1 MPRTPS
7 AFRQL
12 DLTRA
17 LRGAGAAGRD
27 VRRVEI
33 DRDGR
38 IVLVLADDAEP
49 AESEAKPPAST
60 DIVL

>member
-1 MPRTPS
+1 
-7 AFRQL
+7 L